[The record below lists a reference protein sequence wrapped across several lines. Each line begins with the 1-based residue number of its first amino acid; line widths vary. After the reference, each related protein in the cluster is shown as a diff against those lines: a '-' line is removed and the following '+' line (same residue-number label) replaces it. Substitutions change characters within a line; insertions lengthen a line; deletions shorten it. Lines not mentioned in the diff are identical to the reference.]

1 MEVSDLVICALV
13 ALVTLLVAA
22 VFYESKAA
30 RAGDAAGEGL
40 SEREE
45 QIIERM
51 TLQSDNLAEMRASNK
66 MKRALEEFEEKRGR
80 LILGTLN
87 QQLLTMYNLGISEN
101 VSLDDELDRMKRALK
116 ETEEKMERLVD
127 RRMQAECAAAVAE
140 ARLSDLRAK
149 SKWEKAVKLFFSA
162 LKNADASARVA
173 LCKDP
178 EGEIEKLLE
187 TVEEATGEQALATIN

>member
-140 ARLSDLRAK
+140 ARLSDLRA
-149 SKWEKAVKLFFSA
+149 WEKAVKLFSSA
-162 LKNADASARVA
+162 LKDADASARAA

-178 EGEIEKLLE
+178 EGAIEKLME
-187 TVEEATGEQALATIN
+187 GQTVEKVTGEQAQEDAQQ